1 MKKILVKSRQP
12 NIIASHKGNPS
23 YEIEFGSEPIEVNE
37 EIANHLNE
45 GHNFEIV
52 EDSNEA
58 EVKEIDLEYKKELEN
73 IKGIGKKTAK
83 DVMTVFKTRKS
94 LIEAIQRKDH
104 LSFEADTV
112 ELLKKKYKNISLGG
126 E

>member
-23 YEIEFGSEPIEVNE
+23 YEIEFGNEPIEVSE

-112 ELLKKKYKNISLGG
+112 ELLKKKYKNERLEG
-126 E
+126 